1 MTREKHGAVVEEEAE
16 EDYSLQL
23 SGISNTQPLVRQQ
36 AAP

>member
-1 MTREKHGAVVEEEAE
+1 MTREKHGAVLEEAE